1 MRSSRASREGIC
13 RNSREPVSG
22 NSVLGFRSSARYSG
36 GSAVLW
42 HSAAS
47 PETPMVQTVVWLPAR
62 GKAGSKN
69 QCKPLKI
76 RGSPKRTKASA
87 AGATPVFHEIS
98 RAAGPKQ
105 QTTKTDRLPHGAQRI
120 KDSVAQALPVF
131 VRRNVK
137 LNS

>member
-1 MRSSRASREGIC
+1 MVR
-13 RNSREPVSG
+13 PVRPSI
-22 NSVLGFRSSARYSG
+22 SWVS
-36 GSAVLW
+36 
-42 HSAAS
+42 
-47 PETPMVQTVVWLPAR
+47 AR

-105 QTTKTDRLPHGAQRI
+105 QTTKTRKPIVCPTLAKDQRRPVQNHRDRHGGR
-120 KDSVAQALPVF
+120 SSC
-131 VRRNVK
+131 VRRHAVDQEFLSVGGDFVANGSPVTK
-137 LNS
+137 DAR

>member
-1 MRSSRASREGIC
+1 MVR
-13 RNSREPVSG
+13 PVRPSI
-22 NSVLGFRSSARYSG
+22 SWVS
-36 GSAVLW
+36 
-42 HSAAS
+42 
-47 PETPMVQTVVWLPAR
+47 AR

-105 QTTKTDRLPHGAQRI
+105 QTTQTDRPPHCYHSNNLENGSTKRRPEADPQSAQ
-120 KDSVAQALPVF
+120 DSFFHEGEPAAGRAEDARAVGKPQT
-131 VRRNVK
+131 
-137 LNS
+137 